1 MVAPL
6 IAMGSRSPSAALS
19 PLPRLYGDSPFSL
32 WAARGPLYPLSA
44 ISMVAPLSSMGRVWA
59 ALSPLP
65 HLYGS
70 SIDPY
75 GDSLPHGQILGFP
88 VALWGGAQ
96 THCGPPPLCPP
107 TLPVPHTHHED
118 DGHPLDVTEGT
129 HGHGHSHQGGIGG
142 G

>member
-65 HLYGS
+65 HLYGT
-70 SIDPY
+70 SIDLYAGLHGCSIPSFPISMVPPLMSMESHSPTASLSPLPHLYDTSIYPY
-75 GDSLPHGQILGFP
+75 GASLPYGRSIP
-88 VALWGGAQ
+88 SSPSLWYL
-96 THCGPPPLCPP
+96 H
-107 TLPVPHTHHED
+107 
-118 DGHPLDVTEGT
+118 
-129 HGHGHSHQGGIGG
+129 
-142 G
+142 